1 MEQTSPLALRADAD
15 DRGKEIALVRAAQ
28 ADPAAFGVLYQRYFT
43 RVYWYL
49 RARTST
55 AEDASDLAQQ
65 VFLHALEALP
75 RYRERGLPFAAW
87 LFRIARNGATNFGR
101 RQRLTLSW
109 EQLPVASAD
118 TAPDP
123 EAQALHNDDLR
134 RLGAHLAT
142 LPPEK
147 RDYLALRFAAGLTI
161 PEIAAVVGKR
171 EAAVRKQ
178 ITRTLHAL
186 KDLSE
191 KEQPDAR
198 R

>member
-15 DRGKEIALVRAAQ
+15 ERGEEAALIRAAQ
-28 ADPAAFGVLYQRYFT
+28 ADPAAFGALYQRYFA

-49 RARTST
+49 RARTPT
-55 AEDASDLAQQ
+55 AEDAGDLAQQ

-87 LFRIARNGATNFGR
+87 LFRIARNSASNFGR
-101 RQRLTLSW
+101 RQRPALSW

-118 TAPDP
+118 AAPDP
-123 EAQALHNDDLR
+123 ETQALRNDDLR
-134 RLGAHLAT
+134 RLEALLAT
-142 LPPEK
+142 LSSEK
-147 RDYLALRFAAGLTI
+147 RDYLALRFAAGLSI

-186 KDLSE
+186 KELSE
-191 KEQPDAR
+191 KEQSDAHR
-198 R
+198 

>member
-15 DRGKEIALVRAAQ
+15 DRGEEVALVRAAQ
-28 ADPAAFGVLYQRYFT
+28 ADPAAFGALYQRYFT

-49 RARTST
+49 RARTPT
-55 AEDASDLAQQ
+55 AEDAGDLAQQ

-87 LFRIARNGATNFGR
+87 LFRIARNSASNFGR
-101 RQRLTLSW
+101 SQRPTLSW

-118 TAPDP
+118 AAPAP
-123 EAQALHNDDLR
+123 ETLVLHNDDLR
-134 RLGAHLAT
+134 RLGALLAT
-142 LPPEK
+142 LAPEK
-147 RDYLALRFAAGLTI
+147 RDFLALRFAAGLTI

-186 KDLSE
+186 KELSE
-191 KEQPDAR
+191 KEQSDAR